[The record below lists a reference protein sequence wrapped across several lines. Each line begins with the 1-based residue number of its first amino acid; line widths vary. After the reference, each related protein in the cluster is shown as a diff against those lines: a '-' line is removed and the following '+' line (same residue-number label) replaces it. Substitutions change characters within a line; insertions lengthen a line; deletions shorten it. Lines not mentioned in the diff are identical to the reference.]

1 MTKNA
6 IKARPSGEKSLSA
19 QIAQRLE
26 DEILSGERSLGERLD
41 ERELASHFDASRTP
55 VREALQRL
63 AASGL
68 VVMNGRQGAHVA
80 RLTLIQLLD
89 AFKVVAELEA
99 LAAEQAA
106 RRIAPAQIAEL
117 EAHEAACEAACAE
130 GDVERFYAANLRFHQ
145 GIVEVCGNWMLKEQL
160 HSAKLL
166 APYRRY
172 ITSQPGRMSSS
183 LVEHD
188 AILERIRSGDSRGA
202 AEQMRSHVNAL
213 GLGVSDFLHHL
224 TRTGQQEILAAF
236 EDAEG

>member
-1 MTKNA
+1 MTSASKP
-6 IKARPSGEKSLSA
+6 RSSGERSLSA
-19 QIAQRLE
+19 QIARRLE
-26 DEILSGERSLGERLD
+26 DEILSGTRSLGERLD
-41 ERELASHFDASRTP
+41 ERELATHFDASRTP

-106 RRIAPAQIAEL
+106 RRIAPAQAAEL
-117 EAHEAACEAACAE
+117 EAHQLACEAACAD
-130 GDVERFYAANLRFHQ
+130 GDVARFYEANLRFHQ

-160 HSAKLL
+160 RGAKLL

-183 LVEHD
+183 IVEHG
-188 AILERIRSGDSRGA
+188 AILEDIRNGDSAAA
-202 AEQMRSHVNAL
+202 AEQMRRHVNAL

-224 TRTGQQEILAAF
+224 NRTGQQEILAAF
-236 EDAEG
+236 EGVED